1 MILRNDA
8 GMTAGKMA
16 SQASHAAVQA
26 SLRCLE
32 IDPTRFAE
40 YQDGTF
46 GTKVCLTATED
57 QLHQLFELAS
67 SRNLPCALIEDSGH
81 ADFFDGKPT
90 VTALA
95 IGPIRRHEMREL
107 KKLELLK

>member
-16 SQASHAAVQA
+16 SQASHAAVET

-32 IDPTRFAE
+32 KNPDRFRT

-46 GTKVCLTATED
+46 GTKVVLHADETKMR
-57 QLHQLFELAS
+57 QLYELAVE
-67 SRNLPCALIEDSGH
+67 RGIPCALIEDSGH
-81 ADFFDGKPT
+81 AAFHGGVPT
-90 VTALA
+90 VTALG
-95 IGPIRRHEMREL
+95 IGPIQRHEMREL
-107 KKLELLK
+107 KKLELVK